1 MFIGSSYANNLSTLK
16 SVPRNGNFAAPAAEA
31 AAPEAKESY
40 ASRLP
45 ESFEPTNLRRAF
57 ESVVNAGGVSGARL
71 LEDNVEAWNE
81 RWKMLE
87 GATEN
92 INAQYFCWDHD
103 VFGKAMLGLIYKKA
117 AQEGVKTRVMVD
129 ATGDTFGT
137 RGFKSHIGGRD
148 YLQELVE
155 LPNAEAKVYHPH
167 HKKLINQVFNFN
179 ESYIAASNHDKIL
192 EVDGERAITGGRNI
206 SYEYFAHP
214 HDNAVAWRDTDVA
227 IEGKAPAMALRQAFD
242 VEFGAPWINDTVKPD
257 FLGNWVKRDLELL
270 GAYAVMDSWL
280 KDTPLTESE
289 KEEIRKNP
297 EAREKMAQG
306 LYQDVLDRLPTDG
319 ATREPGKRE
328 KKAILELA
336 QQMAAHPEMR
346 GSYHLS
352 EGGTH
357 EAEVK
362 ILDRTSVVG
371 TGTDTI
377 GKTLVDMVKGAEK
390 RIVIENPYI
399 VMTDDMIS
407 TLKEAGERGVEI
419 WLGTNSPSSTDS
431 AVTQAFF
438 LQDWPKLL
446 AAIPNMKIF
455 VATGDRKL
463 HAKVATADDQVS
475 LVSTY
480 NLDLLSTEI
489 NSEVGALVWSKDFAA
504 ETMNSIIA
512 DHDEPRNGV
521 KEYTVLRDAN
531 GKPTRYDSK
540 PVYDE
545 KGEVINPPDITFG
558 PGDHLSSEVLDKYSK
573 KMARWAWLRENIP
586 QLESLNTF
594 RHRWSGAAG

>member
-1 MFIGSSYANNLSTLK
+1 MIVSSSNTNLNAFRTGQAI
-16 SVPRNGNFAAPAAEA
+16 RQATAPVSSE
-31 AAPEAKESY
+31 PTESFV
-40 ASRLP
+40 SRLP
-45 ESFEPTNLRRAF
+45 ETEALTDLRKAF
-57 ESVVNAGGVSGARL
+57 DGVVNAGGKAGARL

-87 GATEN
+87 GAHEN

-103 VFGKAMLGLIYKKA
+103 IFGKAMLGMIYKKA
-117 AQEGVKTRVMVD
+117 SQENVKTRVMVD

-167 HKKLINQVFNFN
+167 HKKVIDQLLHLDK
-179 ESYIAASNHDKIL
+179 SYIAASNHDKIL
-192 EVDGERAITGGRNI
+192 EIDGQRCITGGRNI
-206 SYEYFAHP
+206 SYEYFASP
-214 HDNAVAWRDTDVA
+214 TDNKVAWRDTDLA
-227 IEGKAPAMALRQAFD
+227 IEGVAPAMALRQAFE

-257 FLGNWVKRDLELL
+257 VLGNWVKRDVELI

-280 KDTPLTESE
+280 KDTPLTGEQR
-289 KEEIRKNP
+289 EILRKDP
-297 EAREKMAQG
+297 EARKEAAQA
-306 LYQDVLDRLPTDG
+306 LYEDVLARLPGDG
-319 ATREPGKRE
+319 ARDPGKRE
-328 KKAILELA
+328 KKAILKLA
-336 QQMAAHPEMR
+336 EEMVQHPDMR
-346 GSYHLS
+346 GSYYIS
-352 EGGTH
+352 KGGTH

-362 ILDRTSVVG
+362 IIDRTSVVG
-371 TGTDTI
+371 TAQDNI
-377 GKTLVDMVKGAEK
+377 GATLARMVQGAEK

-399 VMTDDMIS
+399 VMTDDMIA

-446 AAIPNMKIF
+446 ATIPNMKIF

-463 HAKVATADDQVS
+463 HAKVATADDQIS

-480 NLDLLSTEI
+480 NLDLLSTAI

-504 ETMNSIIA
+504 ETMSSIMA
-512 DHDEPRNGV
+512 DHADPRNGV
-521 KEYTVLRDAN
+521 KEYSILRDAT
-531 GKPTRYDSK
+531 GKAMRADGL

-545 KGEVINPPDITFG
+545 AGKVINTPDVTYG
-558 PGDHLSSEVLDKYSK
+558 PKDHLTTEVLDKYSK

-586 QLESLNTF
+586 QLASLNTF
-594 RHRWSGAAG
+594 GSRFGTGG

>member
-1 MFIGSSYANNLSTLK
+1 MIINGSTAHLSSSIKL
-16 SVPRNGNFAAPAAEA
+16 VQRARPDAPSPAGPGETFV
-31 AAPEAKESY
+31 
-40 ASRLP
+40 SRLP
-45 ESFEPTNLRRAF
+45 APEQMPQTKLRAAY
-57 ESVVNAGGVSGARL
+57 ESVVNAGGKASARL

-87 GATEN
+87 SAREN

-117 AQEGVKTRVMVD
+117 SQEQVKTRVMVD
-129 ATGDTFGT
+129 ATGDTLGT

-148 YLQELVE
+148 YLQELVA

-167 HKKLINQVFNFN
+167 HKKVIDHVLHWNQ
-179 ESYIAASNHDKIL
+179 SYIAASNHDKIL
-192 EVDGERAITGGRNI
+192 EVDGHRSITGGRNI
-206 SYEYFAHP
+206 SYEYFASP
-214 HDNAVAWRDTDVA
+214 ADNQAAWRDTDVA
-227 IEGKAPAMALRQAFD
+227 IEGKAPAMALRQAFE

-257 FLGNWVKRDLELL
+257 LLGNWVQRDLELL

-289 KEEIRKNP
+289 KVEIRSNP
-297 EAREKMAQG
+297 ELREKMAQE
-306 LYQDVLDRLPTDG
+306 LYEDVLARLPGDG
-319 ATREPGKRE
+319 ATREPGRRE
-328 KKAILELA
+328 KKALKKLA
-336 QQMAAHPEMR
+336 DEIVAHPDMR

-352 EGGTH
+352 PGGTH

-371 TGTDTI
+371 TAQDNI
-377 GKTLVDMVKGAEK
+377 GATLVEMVKAAEK

-399 VMTDDMIS
+399 VMTDDMIA

-446 AAIPNMKIF
+446 ATIPNMKIF

-480 NLDLLSTEI
+480 NLDLLSAEI
-489 NSEVGALVWSKDFAA
+489 NSEVGALIWSKDFTS
-504 ETMNSIIA
+504 ETMQSIIA
-512 DHDEPRNGV
+512 DHDDARNGV
-521 KEYTVLRDAN
+521 KEYTILRDAAGQPMRAD
-531 GKPTRYDSK
+531 GKP
-540 PVYDE
+540 VFDE
-545 KGEVINPPDITFG
+545 SGKVVNAPDVTYG
-558 PGDHLSSEVLDKYSK
+558 PKDHLSQEVLDKYSK

-586 QLESLNTF
+586 QLASLNTF
-594 RHRWSGAAG
+594 SHRWGGGAG

>member
-1 MFIGSSYANNLSTLK
+1 MLINTSSVNLNAFRT
-16 SVPRNGNFAAPAAEA
+16 GAAIKQATAPVTAEPA
-31 AAPEAKESY
+31 ESY
-40 ASRLP
+40 VSRLP
-45 ESFEPTNLRRAF
+45 ETEAMTDLRKAF
-57 ESVVNAGGVSGARL
+57 DGVVNAGGKAGARL

-87 GATEN
+87 GAHEN

-103 VFGKAMLGLIYKKA
+103 IFGKAMLGMIYKKA
-117 AQEGVKTRVMVD
+117 SQENVKTRVMVD

-167 HKKLINQVFNFN
+167 HKKVIDQLLHLDK
-179 ESYIAASNHDKIL
+179 SYIAASNHDKIL
-192 EVDGERAITGGRNI
+192 EIDGQRCITGGRNI
-206 SYEYFAHP
+206 SYEYFASP
-214 HDNAVAWRDTDVA
+214 TDNKVAWRDTDVA
-227 IEGKAPAMALRQAFD
+227 IEGVAPAMALRQAFE

-257 FLGNWVKRDLELL
+257 VLGNWVKRDVELI

-280 KDTPLTESE
+280 KDTPLSAEARETL
-289 KEEIRKNP
+289 RKDP
-297 EAREKMAQG
+297 EARKEAAQE
-306 LYQDVLDRLPTDG
+306 LYEDVLARLPGDG
-319 ATREPGKRE
+319 AREPGKRE
-328 KKAILELA
+328 KKAILKLA
-336 QQMAAHPEMR
+336 EEMVQHPDMR
-346 GSYHLS
+346 GSYYIS
-352 EGGTH
+352 KGGTH

-362 ILDRTSVVG
+362 IIDRTSVVG
-371 TGTDTI
+371 TAQDNI
-377 GKTLVDMVKGAEK
+377 GATLAKMVKGAEK

-399 VMTDDMIS
+399 VMTDDMIA

-446 AAIPNMKIF
+446 ATIPNMKIF

-463 HAKVATADDQVS
+463 HAKVATADDQIS

-480 NLDLLSTEI
+480 NLDLLSTAI
-489 NSEVGALVWSKDFAA
+489 NSEVGALVWSKEFAA
-504 ETMNSIIA
+504 ETMQSIIA
-512 DHDEPRNGV
+512 DHADPRNGV
-521 KEYTVLRDAN
+521 KEYSILRDAA
-531 GKPTRYDSK
+531 GKPMRADGL

-545 KGEVINPPDITFG
+545 AGKVINSPDVTYG
-558 PGDHLSSEVLDKYSK
+558 PKDHLTTEVLDKYSK
-573 KMARWAWLRENIP
+573 KMARWAWLRENVP
-586 QLESLNTF
+586 QLASLNTF
-594 RHRWSGAAG
+594 GSRFGTGG